1 MKLYIGNKNYSSWSL
16 RPWLA
21 MRQAGIAFDEVKLRL
36 DFAAGSAFKR
46 ALAAIAPTGKVPVL
60 VDDAPAGDGAEG
72 AAPLAVWDTL
82 AIGEYLAEKFSDKA
96 LWPAAVRDRARTRS
110 LCAKCTRASPRCAR
124 TCR

>member
-21 MRQAGIAFDEVKLRL
+21 MRTAGIAFDEVALRI

-46 ALAAIAPTGKVPVL
+46 ALVAVAPTGKVPVL
-60 VDDAPAGDGAEG
+60 VDDAPLEG
-72 AAPLAVWDTL
+72 MGPLAVWDTL
-82 AIGEYLAEKFSDKA
+82 AIGEYLARNSPTRRCGRLRCVTA
-96 LWPAAVRDRARTRS
+96 RAPAR
-110 LCAKCTRASPRCAR
+110 CAPKCTRASPRCAR